1 MAESLRSLDSRA
13 QGLASAEAE
22 RRQREFG
29 PNQVSHARQEPL
41 VRRFLRQFTHF
52 FALVLWAAA
61 ALAFVSEWREPGQ
74 GMGTLGFAILGVIL
88 VNGLFS
94 FLQE

>member
-1 MAESLRSLDSRA
+1 M
-13 QGLASAEAE
+13 
-22 RRQREFG
+22 
-29 PNQVSHARQEPL
+29 
-41 VRRFLRQFTHF
+41 RRFLRQFTHF

-61 ALAFVSEWREPGQ
+61 ALAFVSAWREPGQ

-94 FLQE
+94 FIQEYRAERALASLRRLLPGEVKVLRDAQVSNRSPKLMPR